1 MARKLLII
9 IFIDNFSLID
19 FFLFIIFSTLY
30 AQAIYFLKIL

>member
-9 IFIDNFSLID
+9 KFIDNFYLID
-19 FFLFIIFSTLY
+19 VFLFIIFSTLY